1 MPKGDNG
8 YIRLY
13 RNIMDWG
20 WYLEPNTAR
29 LFIHCILKANYTEK
43 EWQGI
48 KIPAG
53 SFVTSY
59 DKLAQE
65 LKLSIQNIKTA
76 IKHLKLTKEL
86 TVKSTRHYSIITVN
100 NWYLYQINDQQND
113 RQEVQQTTTT
123 NNIYKNNIVEI
134 NKKFTKPTIEEI
146 KKYCL
151 ERGNSIDA
159 EYFYNYYESK
169 GWLVGKSKMKDFKAA
184 IRTWEQ
190 NQQKYNKNNTNN
202 QEEVDYASEPYR
214 PF

>member
-1 MPKGDNG
+1 MDLSRG
-8 YIRLY
+8 YIRLF
-13 RNIMDWG
+13 RKIDSWE
-20 WYLEPNTAR
+20 WYTEPNTIR
-29 LFIHCILKANYTEK
+29 MFLHCLIKANHTDK
-43 EWQGI
+43 LWRGI
-48 KIPAG
+48 TIHAG
-53 SFVTSY
+53 SFVTSRAS
-59 DKLAQE
+59 LAKE
-65 LKLSIQNIKTA
+65 LDITERQVRTA
-76 IKHLKLTKEL
+76 INHLKSTNEL
-86 TVKSTRHYSIITVN
+86 TSKSTNHYSIITVN

-134 NKKFTKPTIEEI
+134 NKKFTKPTIDEI

>member
-65 LKLSIQNIKTA
+65 LKLTKDQIRTA
-76 IKHLKLTKEL
+76 IKHLKLTQEITYKG
-86 TVKSTRHYSIITVN
+86 TNKYSIITVN
-100 NWYLYQINDQQND
+100 NYKFYQTLPTHSTT
-113 RQEVQQTTTT
+113 QTPKTSHTNPTQTPTT
-123 NNIYKNNIVEI
+123 NKR
-134 NKKFTKPTIEEI
+134 NKGKKEEYYDVDKI
-146 KKYCL
+146 FEEL
-151 ERGNSIDA
+151 EGC
-159 EYFYNYYESK
+159 FYEC
-169 GWLVGKSKMKDFKAA
+169 
-184 IRTWEQ
+184 
-190 NQQKYNKNNTNN
+190 
-202 QEEVDYASEPYR
+202 
-214 PF
+214 

>member
-48 KIPAG
+48 KIPVG

-59 DKLAQE
+59 EKLAQE

-100 NWYLYQINDQQND
+100 NYKLYQTTNLTNNFKLTHNQPSTNQQL
-113 RQEVQQTTTT
+113 TTT
-123 NNIYKNNIVEI
+123 NKR
-134 NKKFTKPTIEEI
+134 NKGKKEEYYDVDKI
-146 KKYCL
+146 FEEL
-151 ERGNSIDA
+151 EDC
-159 EYFYNYYESK
+159 FYEC
-169 GWLVGKSKMKDFKAA
+169 
-184 IRTWEQ
+184 
-190 NQQKYNKNNTNN
+190 
-202 QEEVDYASEPYR
+202 
-214 PF
+214 